1 MSKQTKKGLWLPIAI
16 GGTLLVAAI
25 LYARQIG
32 FWQTF
37 FNQPRQTFQTVNTG
51 VSVQVSET
59 SSTGSD
65 GTGTP
70 MVPNLPSP
78 GSPSPPTSLEP
89 LEPPRRMW

>member
-1 MSKQTKKGLWLPIAI
+1 MSKQTKRGVWLPVSI
-16 GGTLLVAAI
+16 GVTLLVAAI

-37 FNQPRQTFQTVNTG
+37 FNQPRQTYQTVNTG

-59 SSTGSD
+59 SSTGTD
-65 GTGTP
+65 ENGTP

-78 GSPSPPTSLEP
+78 LPTTVPPAVQP
-89 LEPPRRMW
+89 LDPPRRMW